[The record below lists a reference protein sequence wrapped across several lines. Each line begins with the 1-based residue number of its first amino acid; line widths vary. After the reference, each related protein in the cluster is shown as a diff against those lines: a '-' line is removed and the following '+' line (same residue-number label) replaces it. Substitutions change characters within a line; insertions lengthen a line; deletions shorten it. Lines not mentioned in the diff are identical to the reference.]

1 VAPGTTLPLPGAGD
15 PGVMMSG
22 PMWMPVQPPTL
33 ARVLAW
39 HPQPVPLLPFLVLVM
54 LGLYGCGVVVLL
66 RRGVRWPLARTI
78 WWLLGLGTILLV
90 TATGIEGYG
99 MELFS
104 IHMIQH
110 MVLNMLAPVFLA
122 LAAPMTLL
130 LRALPSGTGRR
141 GRLRRGVLRLIQS
154 RLTAFVTHPA
164 VTFGLFIMS
173 LYGLYFTP
181 VFDDLMGTWW
191 GHNLMLV
198 HFLAIGF
205 LYFWGILGVDPSPR
219 TPTRGLRHLAGPVL
233 PVLELAATAPF
244 HAFFGVVVMMSTALM
259 VKFYSRPMPGWH
271 VSPLADQAAGGGIAW
286 GFTELPTLLV
296 LGALV
301 VKWQRS
307 DQRATRAAERR
318 AARDGGD
325 TDLADYNA
333 YLQSLH
339 RQPGS
344 RH

>member
-1 VAPGTTLPLPGAGD
+1 
-15 PGVMMSG
+15 MMSG

-39 HPQPVPLLPFLVLVM
+39 HPQPVPLLPLLVLVL
-54 LGLYGCGVVVLL
+54 LGLYGWGVVVLH
-66 RRGVRWPLARTI
+66 RRGVRWPLARII
-78 WWLLGLGTILLV
+78 WWLLGLGTVLLV

-110 MVLNMLAPVFLA
+110 MVLNMLAPVFLV
-122 LAAPMTLL
+122 LGAPMTLL
-130 LRALPSGTGRR
+130 LRGLPTGTGGR
-141 GRLRRGVLRLIQS
+141 GRLRRGVLRVIQS
-154 RLTAFVTHPA
+154 RLAAFLTHPA

-198 HFLAIGF
+198 HFLLIGF
-205 LYFWGILGVDPSPR
+205 LYFWRIIGADPSPR
-219 TPTRGLRHLAGPVL
+219 NPTRGFRRVAGPVL

-244 HAFFGVVVMMSTALM
+244 HAFFGVVVMMSTSLM
-259 VKFYSRPMPGWH
+259 VAFYARPIPGWH

-286 GFTELPTLLV
+286 AFTELPTLLV

-301 VKWQRS
+301 AKWQKS

-318 AARDGGD
+318 AARDGN

-333 YLQSLH
+333 YLESLH
-339 RQPGS
+339 RRTGS
-344 RH
+344 GH

>member
-1 VAPGTTLPLPGAGD
+1 
-15 PGVMMSG
+15 MMSG

-39 HPQPVPLLPFLVLVM
+39 HPQPVPLLPLIVLIL
-54 LGLYGCGVVVLL
+54 LGLYGWGAVVLH
-66 RRGVRWPLARTI
+66 RRGVRWPPARTI
-78 WWLLGLGTILLV
+78 WWLLGLGTVLLV

-110 MVLNMLAPVFLA
+110 MVLNMLAPVFLV
-122 LAAPMTLL
+122 LGAPVTLL
-130 LRALPSGTGRR
+130 LRALPAGAGPR
-141 GRLRRGVLRLIQS
+141 GGARRGVIWLLH
-154 RLTAFVTHPA
+154 TKAAAFLMHPG
-164 VTFGLFIMS
+164 VTFALFIMS

-181 VFDDLMGTWW
+181 AFDYLMGTWW

-198 HFLAIGF
+198 HFLIVGF
-205 LYFWGILGVDPSPR
+205 LYFWGIIGVDPSPR
-219 TPTRGLRHLAGPVL
+219 NPTRGFRRVAGPVL

-244 HAFFGVVVMMSTALM
+244 HAFFGVVVMMSTSLM
-259 VKFYSRPMPGWH
+259 VTFYARPIAGWH

-286 GFTELPTLLV
+286 AFTELPTLLV

-301 VKWQRS
+301 AKWQKS

-318 AARDGGD
+318 AARDGN
-325 TDLADYNA
+325 TDLMDYNA
-333 YLQSLH
+333 YLESLH
-339 RQPGS
+339 RRTGS
-344 RH
+344 GH